1 MFTCIDKIFFPKTV
15 SWVLQPKGILL
26 LSLILVFVTLFMF
39 VVKCC
44 VPFFFYSELTQIV
57 TDVVADPTLP
67 RTEDHECPKY
77 VNFSF
82 WVNLSHNLARVSLM
96 FPLGRHLLFI
106 DGKMF
111 WTKLPYKKNL
121 SFRSANQVCKTLAKI
136 FCWTFQQ
143 LLLPSSA
150 KDKNTNV

>member
-1 MFTCIDKIFFPKTV
+1 MSTCIDKIFFPKTV

-111 WTKLPYKKNL
+111 
-121 SFRSANQVCKTLAKI
+121 
-136 FCWTFQQ
+136 
-143 LLLPSSA
+143 
-150 KDKNTNV
+150 